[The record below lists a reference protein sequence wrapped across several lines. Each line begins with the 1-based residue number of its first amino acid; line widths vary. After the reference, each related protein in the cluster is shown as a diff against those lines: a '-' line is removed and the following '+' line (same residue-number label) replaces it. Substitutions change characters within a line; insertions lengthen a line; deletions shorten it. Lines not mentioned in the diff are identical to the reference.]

1 MDKKVYENTRY
12 QNIYR
17 HKKNKNYV
25 IMISKPVKSSI
36 SRIDGKKI
44 MKLEDALK
52 IRDSK
57 KIKAQKG
64 QEIACSEDFDT
75 LWCKYIYACKN
86 IKKLA
91 YNTMKRKI
99 KTYNKYLKGKIKTR
113 VSKLKKE
120 ELATFI
126 DNIDTTDKEKN
137 QIIKELKTFFNWCIS
152 EEYLIVSPMDAIEK
166 YKVQKSE
173 MKFWTP
179 EELKK
184 VLNTLDD
191 DIINGNKNDVIRA
204 SMVKILI
211 LIGFSLGDRIGETRA
226 LTFDC
231 FDENLGIV
239 EIKHSINYDI
249 NDEEFLSNTKN
260 YHSQRK
266 IDITKK
272 IINEVKDY
280 KKFLIENTNYAINDN
295 NLIFFNYKRKKPY
308 SDTNLRKQFTYY
320 CYKANVTKIRMY
332 DLRHTYVATMMA
344 EGKELYHISSRI
356 GHNNYSTT
364 VNKYGHLSNKIR
376 KEIAAVTDKYI

>member
-99 KTYNKYLKGKIKTR
+99 KIYNKYLKEKIQTR

-191 DIINGNKNDVIRA
+191 DIINGNKNDVMRA

-239 EIKHSINYDI
+239 EIKHSINYNI

-272 IINEVKDY
+272 LINEVKDY

>member
-36 SRIDGKKI
+36 SRIDDKKI

-64 QEIACSEDFDT
+64 QKIACSEDFDT

-99 KTYNKYLKGKIKTR
+99 KIYNKYLKEKIQTR

-191 DIINGNKNDVIRA
+191 DIINGNKNDVMRA

-239 EIKHSINYDI
+239 EIKHSINYNI

-272 IINEVKDY
+272 LINEVKDY

>member
-52 IRDSK
+52 IRDNK

-99 KTYNKYLKGKIKTR
+99 KIYNKYLKGKIQTR

-191 DIINGNKNDVIRA
+191 DIINGNKNDVMRA

>member
-52 IRDSK
+52 IRDNK

-99 KTYNKYLKGKIKTR
+99 KIYNKYLKGKIQTR

-191 DIINGNKNDVIRA
+191 DIINGNKNDVMRA

-249 NDEEFLSNTKN
+249 NDEEFLSSTKN

>member
-52 IRDSK
+52 IRDNK

-99 KTYNKYLKGKIKTR
+99 KIYNKYLKEKIQTR

-191 DIINGNKNDVIRA
+191 DIINGNKNDVMRA

-239 EIKHSINYDI
+239 EIKHSINYNI

-272 IINEVKDY
+272 LINEVKDY

-308 SDTNLRKQFTYY
+308 SDINLRKQFTYY